1 MGDGKFVIGVMGTQN
16 TGKSTFIHDILDEFS
31 ETSMQFRTVGCDYRK
46 KIEEK
51 GLKINR
57 TGNLM
62 SQRIIMDTL
71 LEQLDIIGKM
81 PDGNYIM
88 DRTPLDAYVY
98 TIYLQRHRPELGIT
112 EQNLDGFL
120 SDVLDSLGKY
130 DLLIFLDL
138 DDCGNVEVVDDRFRD
153 TDLDYRREIDGIF
166 KEVLSRIMD
175 MPQHA
180 STLKRILRKDI
191 KGTRQERVGL
201 FLETQCRN
209 FKIDSEWKDRERM
222 NTK

>member
-1 MGDGKFVIGVMGTQN
+1 MNNKFIVGVMGTQN
-16 TGKSTFIHDILDEFS
+16 TGKSTFIQDILYEFS

-51 GLKINR
+51 GLRINR

-81 PDGNYIM
+81 PDGNYIT

-120 SDVLDSLGKY
+120 ADVLGSLGKY
-130 DLLIFLDL
+130 DALIFLL
-138 DDCGNVEVVDDRFRD
+138 DGHADMLNPPKADRSPIPRLPF
-153 TDLDYRREIDGIF
+153 
-166 KEVLSRIMD
+166 V
-175 MPQHA
+175 
-180 STLKRILRKDI
+180 
-191 KGTRQERVGL
+191 
-201 FLETQCRN
+201 
-209 FKIDSEWKDRERM
+209 KICISPHVSPKIIPP
-222 NTK
+222 